1 MSERKGKPL
10 PSLTT
15 DEEAERWLET
25 ADLSEYDLSG
35 MKPFRSEFRLKDA
48 RVNMRMPHYLLTQL
62 KAASEEEG
70 IPYQRLMRDLLE
82 KGLAAR
88 SAQAVPKKKA
98 S

>member
-48 RVNMRMPHYLLTQL
+48 RVNMRMPHATQGSIGRGGNPL
-62 KAASEEEG
+62 PAADA
-70 IPYQRLMRDLLE
+70 RLAR
-82 KGLAAR
+82 KGFGG
-88 SAQAVPKKKA
+88 P
-98 S
+98 

>member
-1 MSERKGKPL
+1 MSRDKGKPL
-10 PSLTT
+10 PVLRS
-15 DEEAERWLET
+15 DEEAEEWLAT
-25 ADLSEYDLSG
+25 ADLSEYDLST
-35 MKPFRSEFRLKDA
+35 MRPFSSEFRIKDA
-48 RVNMRMPHYLLTQL
+48 RVNMRMPHDLLTQL

-88 SAQAVPKKKA
+88 GAQTVPKKKA